1 MSLDGPQTL
10 TFRHRFRSGSLC
22 KVAIDL
28 EAVRANTFRPHFHWN
43 GRTHKAR
50 EFIGWVRSVFATVC
64 ERAQV
69 PVLWC
74 FVHRSG
80 VSETWVFAPGEKPR
94 RIKRATSLLATR
106 LARSCSPR
114 ARSSRPNAKGGCKN
128 ESLRCPG
135 PAWSD

>member
-1 MSLDGPQTL
+1 MSRDGPQTL
-10 TFRHRFRSGSLC
+10 TFRHRFGSGSLC
-22 KVAIDL
+22 EVTIDL
-28 EAVRANTFRPHFHWN
+28 EAVRANTFRPHFCWN

-94 RIKRATSLLATR
+94 RIKRSDEPSCNPAVALVLAASVKFATQCER
-106 LARSCSPR
+106 
-114 ARSSRPNAKGGCKN
+114 
-128 ESLRCPG
+128 G
-135 PAWSD
+135 PQE

>member
-1 MSLDGPQTL
+1 MSAARILK
-10 TFRHRFRSGSLC
+10 FAHRFKSGALC
-22 KVAIDL
+22 EVEIDL
-28 EAVRANTFRPHFHWN
+28 EAIRDNTLAPHFRWN

-64 ERAQV
+64 ERTQV

-94 RIKRATSLLATR
+94 RIKRSDEPSCNPAGAIVLAATAKFATQSER
-106 LARSCSPR
+106 
-114 ARSSRPNAKGGCKN
+114 
-128 ESLRCPG
+128 G
-135 PAWSD
+135 PQE

>member
-1 MSLDGPQTL
+1 MGADHHLR
-10 TFRHRFRSGSLC
+10 FAHRFKSGALC
-22 KVAIDL
+22 EVKIDL
-28 EAVRANTFRPHFHWN
+28 EAVRTTHFGPIFRWN

-80 VSETWVFAPGEKPR
+80 VSETWVFAPARNRVESSG
-94 RIKRATSLLATR
+94 ATSLLATR
-106 LARSCSPR
+106 LSLSCSPR
-114 ARSSRPNAKGGCKN
+114 ARSSRPNAKGGRKN
-128 ESLRCPG
+128 ESPLRCPR